1 MHDCDVDRFII
12 LTVCTLGFISPC
24 GNKQAGHRI
33 YWTQRNRFSCWTSS
47 FAVQHTA
54 VMSIKHTDVCSQQ
67 RLRYDLKKKKKQTC
81 QKAQKGLSVLHAS
94 EAWLVFDRGRALLW
108 LWSFLASVIV
118 LPSKHRPLN
127 FTPACLVHHGLEIM
141 HMWYSKLGK
150 NA

>member
-67 RLRYDLKKKKKQTC
+67 RLRYDLKKKKKANMSKSTKRSISFACKWSLACFWQREGIAVTVV
-81 QKAQKGLSVLHAS
+81 LS
-94 EAWLVFDRGRALLW
+94 
-108 LWSFLASVIV
+108 SFSHCASVKTSPFEFY
-118 LPSKHRPLN
+118 PSMPCASWPGN
-127 FTPACLVHHGLEIM
+127 
-141 HMWYSKLGK
+141 
-150 NA
+150 NAHVVFKTG